1 MTGKFRFSLQQF
13 LLLEL
18 HRAATSVK
26 LARVGFVWLDD
37 AGGACMNSHQQEGKL
52 LLVSVVGSFQAIHCN
67 KYYYISMKT
76 RPWSC

>member
-1 MTGKFRFSLQQF
+1 MTGGFRFSLQQF

-37 AGGACMNSHQQEGKL
+37 AGEACMNSHQQEGKL
-52 LLVSVVGSFQAIHCN
+52 LLVSVPFKPYTAIN
-67 KYYYISMKT
+67 ITTY
-76 RPWSC
+76 P